1 MAVATIHGLYE
12 AHLTVRDLDASIEF
26 YRKTLGFPLA
36 HRIPE
41 RHVAFLWVPTPEA
54 GMLGLWSTYTAPLKQ
69 ILHISFRVSLPELV
83 ASVPKLRELGV
94 EPVHFGRPMEE
105 PIVNGWAPQA
115 SVFFKDLDGH
125 SIELITPLPGP
136 QHPELSWMPLSEYVQ
151 VTGEHLLS
159 E

>member
-1 MAVATIHGLYE
+1 MPVATIRGLYE
-12 AHLTVRDLDASIEF
+12 AHLTVRDLDTSIDF
-26 YRKTLGFPLA
+26 YWNTLGFPLA
-36 HRIPE
+36 HRISE

-69 ILHISFRVSLPELV
+69 ILHISFKVTLPELI

-94 EPVHFGRPMEE
+94 EPTHFDKPMLE

-115 SVFFKDLDGH
+115 SVFFKDPDGH
-125 SIELITPLPGP
+125 SIELITPLSGP
-136 QHPELSWMPLSEYVQ
+136 QHPELSWMPLSEYVRI
-151 VTGEHLLS
+151 TGEELQS